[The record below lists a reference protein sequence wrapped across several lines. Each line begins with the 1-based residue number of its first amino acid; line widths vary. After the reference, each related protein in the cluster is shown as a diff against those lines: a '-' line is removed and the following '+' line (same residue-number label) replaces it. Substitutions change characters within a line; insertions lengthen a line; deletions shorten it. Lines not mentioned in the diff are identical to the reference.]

1 MKKLEDKIADVVR
14 IHNRNEDII
23 NMRLQGKTLQ
33 EIADKYKLTRQ
44 RIAIIIKQYEK
55 DAKANNV

>member
-1 MKKLEDKIADVVR
+1 MKKLEDKIADVVK

-23 NMRLQGKTLQ
+23 YMRLQGKTLQ
-33 EIADKYKLTRQ
+33 TIADKYNLTRQ

-55 DAKANNV
+55 DAKEKNV

>member
-1 MKKLEDKIADVVR
+1 
-14 IHNRNEDII
+14 
-23 NMRLQGKTLQ
+23 MRLQGKTLQ